1 MTNPLPRPV
10 RPTGPS
16 SSPRK
21 PKGNDLP
28 PVVKAVVGVAAGAA
42 AVIQLAGTL
51 FVGGLFIAFFLFLL
65 EVFKYF

>member
-1 MTNPLPRPV
+1 MTDPLPCPV

-21 PKGNDLP
+21 PKGDVLP
-28 PVVKAVVGVAAGAA
+28 PVVKAVVGVAAGAG